1 MLKLRPLSNRVVVK
15 PDPADEYTASGLH
28 IPHVAQAAEK
38 PQTGEVVWV
47 GPGKVSEFPV
57 LLMMFELE
65 GGRNEYATE
74 FRRMPMV
81 LEPGMKILFGKY
93 AGANIEIGRDKFII
107 LRETEVLALV
117 EEE

>member
-1 MLKLRPLSNRVVVK
+1 MK

-28 IPHVAQAAEK
+28 IPAVAQQAEK
-38 PQTGEVVWV
+38 PQTGEVIWV
-47 GPGKVSEFPV
+47 GPGKVSEFPIV
-57 LLMMFELE
+57 LGTKFIDWNHKDPQEQHDV
-65 GGRNEYATE
+65 E
-74 FRRMPMV
+74 FKRMPMV

-93 AGANIEIGRDKFII
+93 AGANIEIGRDKFIV